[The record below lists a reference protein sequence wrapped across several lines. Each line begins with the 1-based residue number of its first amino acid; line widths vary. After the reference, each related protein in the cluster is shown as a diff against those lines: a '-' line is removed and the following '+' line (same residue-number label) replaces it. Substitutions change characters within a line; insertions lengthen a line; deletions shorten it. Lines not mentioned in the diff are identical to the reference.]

1 MHATWCDFYAP
12 AQFRQVFRTIL
23 GNSLFNAAVILPRK
37 SFGFK
42 QMTIIINIQSLFT
55 ITKINLKFNQ
65 LMIHKANQ
73 NRHASYSPLFNKVA
87 IGAALAALCVFPFA
101 GTQSAYAAPSTLAV
115 SAAENLVTVKGQVLD
130 SDGEPLVGATV
141 KVKGKAT
148 IGTMTD
154 AEGNYTLK
162 VPAGCTLE
170 FSCIGVLPQ
179 NVKTTPDVSV
189 YNVTLQEDATSL
201 EEVVVVGYGQQK
213 KVNLTGSVSSINAEK
228 IAENRPISNISQALA
243 GLAAGVNVTSANNQP
258 GDNNATIRVR
268 GVGTLNNSAPLVII
282 DGVEAGINTVN
293 PADIESMSILKDAAS
308 AAIYGSRAANGVILI
323 TTKKGTA
330 GSIKVNYHGYVSFQ
344 SIRKTLTPV
353 SNYADYME
361 LVNEGME
368 NTYGSKNYTF
378 SDEVIAEWRAHP
390 NEPLLYPNTD
400 WIDATFKSSVAN
412 NHIVSM
418 SGGTDKIRFYSS
430 FGYNNNPGVMANTGY
445 TQYNARVNLDADVKK
460 WLNLGV
466 NANGYVG
473 RTKPG
478 ARAVDDIF
486 TYASAT
492 TPGMVF
498 QAPDGRFGA
507 MNNSEDDSQCAVNN
521 PISRAY
527 RIQGDTRR
535 NNVRA
540 RFYGTL
546 RPYEGLSFT
555 ASYNYQ
561 MTDTESRNKP
571 NFVQGW
577 NFLTDKV
584 TYDSTGKITVSNSDG
599 KVERYF
605 WDVVGHYDKK
615 FFDRLNLNL
624 MVGASNELYRSK
636 SFSASKQDLID
647 ISLWALSAATG
658 DASASGS
665 STEWAM
671 RSFFGRLNLNWDEK
685 YLLEFNIRR
694 DGSSRFAKERRWGT
708 FPSGSIGWRLEQE
721 PFMQSIVDK
730 GLNALK
736 IRASYGELGNNS
748 IGNYDYQ
755 ALYTNKN
762 MSYVLGNAL
771 ATGLGMTDIPNPL
784 VTWEKT
790 KVFDIGADIT
800 LFRNRFTAVLDY
812 FNKKTSNIL
821 ISLPAP
827 SVHGTTALPKLNS
840 AGVTNQGFEL
850 SATWN
855 DRIGEVNYGISG
867 NVTYVTN
874 IVDKFRGKD
883 RDGMSI
889 SGANLIWEGHS
900 INSQYMLKVDRII
913 QTEEDLQIVK
923 DMIENAPIGDNGKK
937 VNPFASYG
945 TPQMGDL
952 LYKDTNGDGIIN
964 ADDRVIVSD
973 GPNPKWY
980 MGLTLNANWK
990 GIDFSMLMQSQLGA
1004 KRFWQTAAYNTP
1016 TVRYGYQI
1024 NKEVADGR
1032 WYPGRTDATYPRLLQ
1047 YQTTINT
1054 QTSDF
1059 YLQNLAFLKIR
1070 NIELGYTLPSKWT
1083 EACQLN
1089 KVRVYGTL
1097 ENFFTFTKFKG
1108 FDPEVSGMAYP
1119 TMRQAVLGINV
1130 TF

>member
-1 MHATWCDFYAP
+1 MIKKATQIQP
-12 AQFRQVFRTIL
+12 ASHHPYL
-23 GNSLFNAAVILPRK
+23 
-37 SFGFK
+37 
-42 QMTIIINIQSLFT
+42 
-55 ITKINLKFNQ
+55 
-65 LMIHKANQ
+65 
-73 NRHASYSPLFNKVA
+73 NKVA
-87 IGAALAALCVFPFA
+87 VGATMAALCVLPFS
-101 GTQSAYAAPSTLAV
+101 GIQSAYAAPSPLAIN
-115 SAAENLVTVKGQVLD
+115 AAQNLVSVKGQVKD
-130 SDGEPLVGATV
+130 NAGDPLIGAAI
-141 KVKGKAT
+141 KVKGDAK

-154 AEGNYTLK
+154 INGNFTLS
-162 VPAGCTLE
+162 VPEGCTLE
-170 FSCIGVLPQ
+170 ISCVGMLPQ
-179 NVKTTPDVSV
+179 NVKTTKGVTV
-189 YNVTLQEDATSL
+189 YDITLQEDATSL

-243 GLAAGVNVTSANNQP
+243 GLAAGVNVTSTSNQP
-258 GDNNATIRVR
+258 GNDNAKIRVR
-268 GVGTLNNSAPLVII
+268 GVGTLNDAAPLVII
-282 DGVEAGINTVN
+282 DGVESGINTVN

-390 NEPLLYPNTD
+390 NDPLRYPNTD
-400 WIDATFKSSVAN
+400 WIDATFKSSVSN

-418 SGGTDKIRFYSS
+418 TGGTDKIRFYSS
-430 FGYNNNPGVMANTGY
+430 FGYNHNPGVMANAGY
-445 TQYNARVNLDADVKK
+445 TQYNARVNVDADVKK
-460 WLNLGV
+460 WLSLGV

-473 RTKPG
+473 ITQPG
-478 ARAVDDIF
+478 ARAVEDIF
-486 TYASAT
+486 KFASAT

-498 QAPDGRFGA
+498 EAPDGRFGA
-507 MNNSEDDSQCAVNN
+507 MNNPEDDSQCAVNN
-521 PISRAY
+521 PISRAH

-546 RPYEGLSFT
+546 RPYDGVSIT

-577 NFLTDKV
+577 NFLTDEV
-584 TYDSTGKITVSNSDG
+584 TYDSTGKTSVSYSDG

-615 FFDRLNLNL
+615 FFERLNLNL

-647 ISLWALSAATG
+647 LNLWALNAATG
-658 DASASGS
+658 DANASGS

-671 RSFFGRLNLNWDEK
+671 RSFFGRINLNWDEK
-685 YLLEFNIRR
+685 YLAEFNIRR

-708 FPSGSIGWRLEQE
+708 FPSGSIGWRMEKE
-721 PFMQSIVDK
+721 AFMESLVDK
-730 GLNALK
+730 GLNNLK
-736 IRASYGELGNNS
+736 LRASYGELGNNS

-755 ALYTNKN
+755 ALYTNSN

-771 ATGLGMTDIPNPL
+771 ATGMAMSAIPNPL

-790 KVFDIGADIT
+790 KVFDVGVDFS
-800 LFRNRFTAVLDY
+800 LFQNRLSVVGDY

-821 ISLPAP
+821 IALPAP
-827 SVHGTTALPKLNS
+827 AVHGTTSLPKLNS
-840 AGVTNQGFEL
+840 AGVTNKGFEL

-855 DRIGEVNYGISG
+855 DRIGEVIYGVSG

-900 INSQYMLKVDRII
+900 INSQYLLKVDRII

-923 DMIENAPIGDNGKK
+923 DMIENAPIGSNGKQ

-952 LYKDTNGDGIIN
+952 LYQDTNHDGIIDAN
-964 ADDRVIVSD
+964 DRVIVSD

-980 MGLTLNANWK
+980 MGLTLNASWK
-990 GIDFSMLMQSQLGA
+990 GIDFSMLMQAQLGA
-1004 KRFWQTAAYNTP
+1004 KQYWQSTAYNTP

-1047 YQTTINT
+1047 YQTTIN
-1054 QTSDF
+1054 QQASDF

-1070 NIELGYTLPSKWT
+1070 NIELGYTLPAKWV
-1083 EACQLN
+1083 EACQLT
-1089 KVRVYGTL
+1089 KVRFYGTL